1 MLQPHP
7 PSVVSGI
14 TAAAVV
20 PGAYSKASSVSQGT
34 DFYTPI
40 VINGWD
46 YNPEFA
52 AAMGITPSGFLQ
64 VMVPVYYPPA
74 WA

>member
-64 VMVPVYYPPA
+64 VMVPVVVP
-74 WA
+74 

>member
-64 VMVPVYYPPA
+64 VMVPVVGP
-74 WA
+74 